1 MARFADRES
10 AIRLRKQGMSYTQIK
25 KIIGVSKST
34 LSCWLQ
40 KFPLSEEQI
49 KEFQRQGWKKSEVSR
64 EKFRNTMRQKKEKR
78 LRRIFTVQQK
88 EIFPLTKRDIFLAG
102 LFLYWGEGT
111 KCRSDGLSISN
122 SDPSIIKFF
131 ILWLSKSLK
140 VPKKNLRVSLQLYC
154 DMEIDKETK
163 FWSETLGVSRSQFIR
178 PYIKESSSER
188 INHKGGFGHGT
199 CNVRVNSVFL
209 AEKIFMSVKVISDSI

>member
-122 SDPSIIKFF
+122 SDPSIIKFYAC
-131 ILWLSKSLK
+131 
-140 VPKKNLRVSLQLYC
+140 R
-154 DMEIDKETK
+154 
-163 FWSETLGVSRSQFIR
+163 TLDV
-178 PYIKESSSER
+178 
-188 INHKGGFGHGT
+188 
-199 CNVRVNSVFL
+199 
-209 AEKIFMSVKVISDSI
+209 